1 MKASENGLASKPLI
15 KVPMDE
21 EPQVIEDKYTFEE
34 DAKVLDPM
42 EALPTEDWESWTYEQ
57 CTLMLKR
64 QSKHLNALLRLSS
77 ILNFKYNK
85 PEEAQLKLNEVIK

>member
-1 MKASENGLASKPLI
+1 
-15 KVPMDE
+15 
-21 EPQVIEDKYTFEE
+21 
-34 DAKVLDPM
+34 M

-64 QSKHLNALLRLSS
+64 QSKHLHALLRLSS

-85 PEEAQLKLNEVIK
+85 PEEA